1 MFFVCQYLSECVTA
15 VSLSILLYSVHC
27 LLVLYNLL
35 GLHIPANNTLFV
47 EEISS
52 KLAQKEKHLTL
63 EFLSE
68 AVTSLQKNTTAH
80 KQYILL
86 YIKPWLFNLDKFCS
100 GEEREKKKIHNI
112 LAVFIQLGI
121 SSAEL
126 FPTLQA
132 EIWRSI
138 ATIPSILQFVLEYF
152 FKASYNA
159 GLNSVKAEMLTET
172 TVTLASVNSELV
184 AQITINTMLK
194 VCTYL

>member
-1 MFFVCQYLSECVTA
+1 
-15 VSLSILLYSVHC
+15 
-27 LLVLYNLL
+27 
-35 GLHIPANNTLFV
+35 V

-68 AVTSLQKNTTAH
+68 AVTSLQNNNTAH

-100 GEEREKKKIHNI
+100 GGEEREKNKIHNI
-112 LAVFIQLGI
+112 LAVFVQLGI

-152 FKASYNA
+152 FRASYNA

-172 TVTLASVNSELV
+172 TVTLASINSQLV

-194 VCTYL
+194 VCGLYTYSYCKFVCQKVNSHI